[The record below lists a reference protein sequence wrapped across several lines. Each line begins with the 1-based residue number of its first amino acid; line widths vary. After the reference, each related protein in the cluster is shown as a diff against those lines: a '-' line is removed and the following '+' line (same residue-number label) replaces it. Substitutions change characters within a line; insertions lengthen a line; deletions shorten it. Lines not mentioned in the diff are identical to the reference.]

1 MIFIIH
7 CCHLEKARMGRL
19 DGKRTIIT
27 GAARGIGKAIAE
39 AFAREGATLLLADI
53 DTAGLKA
60 VAESL
65 GQRMKVTNVALKSEV
80 DALFD
85 LAAQTWGGLDV
96 LVNNAGVTHAAELL
110 DLTEEDFDRVLAIN
124 LKSALFGTQRAARL
138 MQAGGSIINM
148 SSVNAVLGI
157 PTQIPYAVS
166 KGGLR
171 QLTNV
176 SALSLAPRGIR
187 VNAIGPGTIMT
198 DLARSIMTDKTVE
211 HRMLSRTPLG
221 RFGSPE
227 EVASIAVFLACE
239 DSSYVTG
246 QTIYPDGGRLG
257 LNYTVPV
264 PEES

>member
-1 MIFIIH
+1 
-7 CCHLEKARMGRL
+7 MGRL
-19 DGKRTIIT
+19 DGKRAIIT

-39 AFAREGATLLLADI
+39 KFAGEGATLLLADI
-53 DTAGLKA
+53 DAAGLKA

-96 LVNNAGVTHAAELL
+96 LVNNAGVTHAADLL

-138 MQAGGSIINM
+138 MTAGGSIINM

-211 HRMLSRTPLG
+211 QRMLSRTPLG

>member
-1 MIFIIH
+1 
-7 CCHLEKARMGRL
+7 MGRL
-19 DGKRTIIT
+19 DGKRAIIT
-27 GAARGIGKAIAE
+27 GAARGIGKAIADK
-39 AFAREGATLLLADI
+39 FASEGATLLLADI
-53 DTAGLKA
+53 DADGVKA

-65 GQRMKVTNVALKSEV
+65 GQRMMTINVARKSEV

-85 LAAQTWGGLDV
+85 LATEMWGGLDV
-96 LVNNAGVTHAAELL
+96 LVNNAGVTHAADLL

-138 MQAGGSIINM
+138 MTAGGSIINM
-148 SSVNAVLGI
+148 SSVNAILGI

-176 SALSLAPRGIR
+176 SALSLAARGIR

-198 DLARSIMTDKTVE
+198 DLARSIMTDKAAE
-211 HRMLSRTPLG
+211 NRMLSRTPLG

-227 EVASIAVFLACE
+227 EVASIAVFLACD

-264 PEES
+264 PENS

>member
-19 DGKRTIIT
+19 DGKRAIIT

-85 LAAQTWGGLDV
+85 LAAQTWGGLEV

-124 LKSALFGTQRAARL
+124 LKSALFGTQRAAKL

-198 DLARSIMTDKTVE
+198 DLARSIMTDKTME
-211 HRMLSRTPLG
+211 QRMLSRTPLG